1 VDAAPSSQFLPG
13 PDGWH
18 PYGSAGWLGRWE
30 DGEAFAR
37 LLPRLPAALERHPP
51 RHLTEYVPGFQ
62 TLLLL
67 FSRPVPRSVPESWWD
82 SLAPFSP
89 AEEGGALFTLPV
101 NYDGADLE
109 PLSQTLGLS
118 VEEIIRIH
126 SSPVYTVRMLG
137 FSPGFPYL
145 WPLDPRLHVPRKA
158 TPRTRIEPGTVAMGG
173 PHTGIYTVASPGGWH
188 LLGRTTARLFLP
200 DAARAAAPQPRDLF
214 LLQAGDR
221 VRFEVLP

>member
-1 VDAAPSSQFLPG
+1 MDAAPFLQDLPG
-13 PDGWH
+13 PDRWH
-18 PYGSAGWLGRWE
+18 PYGSAGWLGHWE
-30 DGEAFAR
+30 DEEAFAR
-37 LLPRLPAALERHPP
+37 LLPRLLAALDRDPP
-51 RHLTEYVPGFQ
+51 RPLTEYVPGFQ

-67 FSRPVPRSVPESWWD
+67 FSHPVPRSVPESWWN
-82 SLAPFSP
+82 AQTPFP
-89 AEEGGALFTLPV
+89 PGDGGGTLFTLPV
-101 NYDGADLE
+101 KYDGEDLE
-109 PLSQTLGLS
+109 PLSRTLGLP
-118 VEEIIRIH
+118 VEEIIRRH

-200 DAARAAAPQPRDLF
+200 DAARSAAPQPRDLF

-221 VRFEVLP
+221 IRFEVLP